1 MNKQSKNWVD
11 YKEIK
16 AKVSMEMVLKHYGLM
31 ESLKASGSSLV
42 GCCPIHQG
50 SNARQFS
57 VNTKKNIFN
66 CFGDCGGGGNVI
78 DFVAKMEKVDLR
90 KAALLIKNWFLSA
103 FTVDSEHQDNSNAE
117 AQPSSQETDTKL
129 AREEKEQG
137 NNEPVN
143 PPLKFLL
150 KKLDTKHPYFK
161 GKGIEPGT
169 IEHFGLGYCS
179 KGLMAGRIVIPIH
192 NLAGELVAY
201 CGRGITPE
209 QIEEEKYKMPPNFI
223 KSAVV
228 YNLNRQKQGI
238 KILILVE
245 SFLSVYK
252 LYQAG
257 FNQTVALMG
266 STLTEAQEVLI
277 KDFLGP
283 LGWVLLLFDDDESG
297 QRCTEDCLLR
307 LPKHLFVKAL
317 NIEPLALKPHHA
329 SIEAL
334 KTLLAPYF

>member
-11 YKEIK
+11 YQEIK

-57 VNTKKNIFN
+57 VNRGKNIFN

-90 KAALLIKNWFLSA
+90 KSALLLKNWFLNA
-103 FTVDSEHQDNSNAE
+103 PADDSKPQDK
-117 AQPSSQETDTKL
+117 SSGEDLPASKETDTKL
-129 AREEKEQG
+129 VREEKEQSK
-137 NNEPVN
+137 NEPVN

-150 KKLDTKHPYFK
+150 KKLDTGHPYFK
-161 GKGIEPGT
+161 GKGIETGT
-169 IEHFGLGYCS
+169 IDRFGLGYCS
-179 KGLMAGRIVIPIH
+179 NGLMAGRIVIPIH

-266 STLTEAQEVLI
+266 STLTEAQESLI
-277 KDFLGP
+277 TGFLGP
-283 LGWVLLLFDDDESG
+283 TGMILLLFDDDESG
-297 QRCTEDCLLR
+297 QRCTEESLLR
-307 LPKHLFVKAL
+307 LSKHLFVKAL
-317 NIEPLALKPHHA
+317 NIEPLAQKPHQA
-329 SIEAL
+329 TVEAL
-334 KTLLAPYF
+334 KTLLGPYF